1 MAQISDL
8 GQIANM
14 PRKIKTGDKEYEI
27 KSPSLG
33 VAALIAREMNEI
45 LKLIDF
51 DITKYQEA
59 KLEDMVK
66 GILFGIYN
74 AVVGEK
80 SEQMVDRI
88 CTILAYLINNSKE
101 EKIITREEIKWGLS
115 INDFL
120 PLLIDV
126 LKAADLSDFLLLLL
140 KMAQAYDVEGILSA
154 SQK

>member
-1 MAQISDL
+1 MSDL
-8 GQIANM
+8 NQIANL
-14 PRKIKTGDKEYEI
+14 PRKIKIGEKEYEI

-33 VAALIAREMNEI
+33 VSALIAREMSEV

-51 DITKYQEA
+51 DISKYQA
-59 KLEDMVK
+59 SKLDDMVK
-66 GILFGIYN
+66 SILFGIYN

-80 SEQMVDRI
+80 SEQMIDRI
-88 CTILAYLINNSKE
+88 CNILSYLINNSKE

-140 KMAQAYDVEGILSA
+140 KMAQAYDIEGIISG

>member
-1 MAQISDL
+1 MSDL
-8 GQIANM
+8 NQIANL
-14 PRKIKTGDKEYEI
+14 PRKIKIGEKEYEI

-33 VAALIAREMNEI
+33 VSALIAREMSEV

-51 DITKYQEA
+51 DISKYQA
-59 KLEDMVK
+59 SKLDDMVK

-74 AVVGEK
+74 AITGDK
-80 SEQMVDRI
+80 SEQMIDRV

-140 KMAQAYDVEGILSA
+140 KMAQAYDIEGIISG

>member
-1 MAQISDL
+1 MSDL
-8 GQIANM
+8 NQIANL
-14 PRKIKTGDKEYEI
+14 PRKIKIGEKEYEI

-33 VAALIAREMNEI
+33 VSALIAREMSEV

-51 DITKYQEA
+51 DISKYQA
-59 KLEDMVK
+59 SKLDDMVK

-80 SEQMVDRI
+80 SEQMIDRI
-88 CTILAYLINNSKE
+88 CNILSYLINNSKE

-140 KMAQAYDVEGILSA
+140 KMAQAYDIEGIISG

>member
-1 MAQISDL
+1 MSDL
-8 GQIANM
+8 NQIANL
-14 PRKIKTGDKEYEI
+14 PRKIKIGEKEYEI

-33 VAALIAREMNEI
+33 VSALIAREMSEV

-51 DITKYQEA
+51 DISKYQA
-59 KLEDMVK
+59 SKLDDMVK

-80 SEQMVDRI
+80 SEQMIDRI
-88 CTILAYLINNSKE
+88 CNILSYLINNSKE

-126 LKAADLSDFLLLLL
+126 IKAADLSDFFLLLL
-140 KMAQAYDVEGILSA
+140 KMGQAYDVEGIISG

>member
-1 MAQISDL
+1 MTDL
-8 GQIANM
+8 NQIANL
-14 PRKIKTGDKEYEI
+14 PRKIKIGGKEYEI

-33 VAALIAREMNEI
+33 VSALIAREMSEV

-51 DITKYQEA
+51 DISKYQA
-59 KLEDMVK
+59 SKLDDMVK
-66 GILFGIYN
+66 SILFGIYN

-80 SEQMVDRI
+80 SEQMIDRI
-88 CTILAYLINNSKE
+88 CNILSYLINNSKE

-140 KMAQAYDVEGILSA
+140 KMGQAYDIEGIISS